1 MEMPGIRI
9 SYFHERD
16 RKSTYFLVNPQP
28 LLKID
33 LTQGDADEKND
44 EVKALFWV

>member
-1 MEMPGIRI
+1 MEKEMEMPGIRI

-28 LLKID
+28 LQKID
-33 LTQGDADEKND
+33 LTKEPWKYR
-44 EVKALFWV
+44 